1 MCWDKSFQTVSNY
14 KCLFSNAGTRDA
26 YAMRE
31 KELVEPSP
39 PAHKMAEIIIYIHY
53 LIHTMCKGIQN
64 FITNLNITRKEKK
77 PEVQSMP
84 RTQLGASRD
93 GSRGDG
99 TSTGMSVRG
108 G

>member
-1 MCWDKSFQTVSNY
+1 MLGQI
-14 KCLFSNAGTRDA
+14 FSNSKQLQVFIFKCGDKGCLRNE
-26 YAMRE
+26 RE
-31 KELVEPSP
+31 RA

-99 TSTGMSVRG
+99 TSTETQL
-108 G
+108 